1 MSGQVWTMQQLGKL
15 FEASNASL
23 QSVTIAILLIVLQT
37 AGTIKMTAR
46 SVQTRHFKAS
56 LIGA

>member
-1 MSGQVWTMQQLGKL
+1 MQQLGKL

-23 QSVTIAILLIVLQT
+23 PFVTIAILLSVFQT

-46 SVQTRHFKAS
+46 SVQPRNFKAS